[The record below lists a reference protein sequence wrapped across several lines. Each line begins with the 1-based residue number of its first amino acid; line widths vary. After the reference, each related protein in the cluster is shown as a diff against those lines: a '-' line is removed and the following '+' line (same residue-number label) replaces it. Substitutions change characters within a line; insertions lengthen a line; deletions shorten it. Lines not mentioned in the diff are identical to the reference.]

1 MSDIVQIL
9 LGLLLGIFGSYWL
22 FTILKR
28 KRSSENTEKQSVIL
42 LEKIRNVYKL
52 ITVEGEFAEIYQY
65 ENVREH
71 FLKLVSS
78 KKKALLVI
86 NAKVNVGF
94 DLKKIEMKADPD
106 AKKIILVSFPLP
118 EVLSIEPDVKYY
130 DIKEG
135 LFNRFKT
142 EDLSELNKEAK
153 AHILAKIPESGLLDT
168 AKKEALDAVHMIES
182 MVQAIGWKLDYK
194 ALEIQNKDL
203 LDKK

>member
-9 LGLLLGIFGSYWL
+9 LGLLLGILGSYWL
-22 FTILKR
+22 FTAFR
-28 KRSSENTEKQSVIL
+28 KKKSSESVEKQSVIL

-71 FLKLVSS
+71 FLKLISS

-94 DLKKIEMKADPD
+94 DLKKIEMKADPK
-106 AKKIILVSFPLP
+106 AKKIILTNFPLP

-142 EDLSELNKEAK
+142 TDLSTLNQEAK
-153 AHILAKIPESGLLDT
+153 EHILAKIPDSGLLDT
-168 AKKEALDAVHMIES
+168 ARKEALDAVHMIES

-194 ALEIQNKDL
+194 ALEIQHKDL
-203 LDKK
+203 LD